1 LAGVSFF
8 QSNRKRIMRKAH
20 PQHRRCEG
28 PCCDRV
34 FVPQQRRQR
43 YCSPG
48 CRNAAYCRRLNGDAD
63 TLAQI
68 SANKMLNEA
77 FYIYNEHRE
86 VLIKKS
92 EEPAV

>member
-1 LAGVSFF
+1 
-8 QSNRKRIMRKAH
+8 MRKAH

-68 SANKMLNEA
+68 SAKMLNEA

>member
-1 LAGVSFF
+1 
-8 QSNRKRIMRKAH
+8 M
-20 PQHRRCEG
+20 
-28 PCCDRV
+28 
-34 FVPQQRRQR
+34 FVTQQRRQR

-68 SANKMLNEA
+68 SAKMLNEA

>member
-68 SANKMLNEA
+68 SAKMLNEV